1 MWKNPTESQGFLTSP
16 GSCFGPPN
24 GMDSA
29 SSIGRT
35 AVVLTFWTADWAET
49 KRGEASSQISI
60 EDVILLNTQI
70 PLLNVIS
77 VELSAISLLDF
88 WMTSN
93 KKNNNKAVFCQSDH
107 SKTFNLK
114 KNKNDHRVTATPKKI
129 ISEPARPTS
138 SSPEVESWSH
148 CNQPPFL
155 YVAKP
160 AGDSNFNTARPR
172 KRGLISN

>member
-93 KKNNNKAVFCQSDH
+93 KKKQQQGGFLSIWPFQNLQPKKKQKRPPSDCYP
-107 SKTFNLK
+107 K
-114 KNKNDHRVTATPKKI
+114 KNHQW
-129 ISEPARPTS
+129 TS
-138 SSPEVESWSH
+138 QANFIKSWSWVVITL
-148 CNQPPFL
+148 QPATFSL
-155 YVAKP
+155 R
-160 AGDSNFNTARPR
+160 SETSRWQQ
-172 KRGLISN
+172 L

>member
-114 KNKNDHRVTATPKKI
+114 KKQKRPPSDCYPKKNHQW
-129 ISEPARPTS
+129 TS
-138 SSPEVESWSH
+138 QANFIKSWSWVVITL
-148 CNQPPFL
+148 QPATFSL
-155 YVAKP
+155 R
-160 AGDSNFNTARPR
+160 SETSRWQQ
-172 KRGLISN
+172 L